1 MEKHI
6 DLSDLLRRI
15 VVLEEEVKVLKAQKP
30 RSATNLPDIGNYIN
44 FETAVDEWFFA
55 HDECWRL
62 DVFEVL
68 LTIIRQ
74 KATSCMCLTGRT
86 LYMKIQDKWVRI
98 SNDKWDD
105 TARHLK
111 EKILVGFKNQHM
123 SAEDSDVYIESL
135 LSLLQFKLSYSQ
147 RTHLSRLSREIISS

>member
-1 MEKHI
+1 MENHI

-15 VVLEEEVKVLKAQKP
+15 VLLEEEVNILKAQKP
-30 RSATNLPDIGNYIN
+30 RSTNSLPDISNYQN
-44 FETAVDEWFFA
+44 FESLIDEWFFA
-55 HDECWRL
+55 HEECWRL

-68 LTIIRQ
+68 LTIVRQ
-74 KATSCMCLTGRT
+74 KATSCMCVTGRI
-86 LYMKIQDKWVRI
+86 LYMKIEDKWVRI

-111 EKILVGFKNQHM
+111 EKILVGFKNQHT
-123 SAEDSDVYIESL
+123 SAEDSDLYIESL

-147 RTHLSRLSREIISS
+147 RTHLSRLCREIISS